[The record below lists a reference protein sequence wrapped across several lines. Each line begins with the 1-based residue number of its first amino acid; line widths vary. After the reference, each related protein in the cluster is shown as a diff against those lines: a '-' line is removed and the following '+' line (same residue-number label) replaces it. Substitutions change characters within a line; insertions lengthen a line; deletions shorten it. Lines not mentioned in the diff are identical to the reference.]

1 VDDVI
6 WGFISPVG
14 MTSEGGLVGELSI
27 AERALV
33 DVWEVCLS
41 VKGSQDRI
49 VRPEGAIDA
58 EIATG

>member
-1 VDDVI
+1 VDEVI

-14 MTSEGGLVGELSI
+14 VASEGGLVGELSI

-41 VKGSQDRI
+41 VKGSQD
-49 VRPEGAIDA
+49 
-58 EIATG
+58 

>member
-1 VDDVI
+1 M

-14 MTSEGGLVGELSI
+14 MTSESGLVGELSV

-49 VRPEGAIDA
+49 VGPEGAIDTEVA
-58 EIATG
+58 AG